1 MQTNVSPTLARE
13 LNARL
18 WSGIALSWIII
29 AAAGAAWAE
38 GTKLEGNVQETG
50 VLPSTDPMPAISEPM
65 PVPVLKPK
73 KSPQQG
79 QLDESFGAG
88 KMDNL
93 NGSAKDDALKGKV
106 DGGGTG
112 TPLTGKMDP
121 KTGRIQGFAAKDDS
135 NLRAGAAGEDP
146 DVEDSELMVEWD
158 RWRNRFLHAI
168 QSGMQESLNNPSEA
182 TLRWDPVRRTMV
194 SAFPMGTIAWFSCQV
209 TPDLKIIHI
218 KLLHS
223 SGHPA
228 YDKAVLDAID
238 SLQGSSVLRYPRKSR
253 RLIVTQTAGI
263 KTAEQAEYRNFH
275 FGDVERQRVPR
286 SENF

>member
-1 MQTNVSPTLARE
+1 MATNVSRTVTRE
-13 LNARL
+13 SNAQL
-18 WSGIALSWIII
+18 WSGIALSLLLVVT
-29 AAAGAAWAE
+29 AGAALAE

-73 KSPQQG
+73 KTPQHG
-79 QLDESFGAG
+79 QLDESFGSG
-88 KMDNL
+88 TMDRM
-93 NGSAKDDALKGKV
+93 NGAAKDDALNGKV
-106 DGGGTG
+106 DTGGSGA
-112 TPLTGKMDP
+112 PLTGKLDP
-121 KTGRIQGFAAKDDS
+121 KTGRIQGFAAKDDP
-135 NLRAGAAGEDP
+135 NLQAGAAGEDP
-146 DVEDSELMVEWD
+146 DVADAELMVEWD

-168 QSGMQESLNNPSEA
+168 QSGMQESLNNPSET

-209 TPDLKIIHI
+209 TPELKIIHI

-286 SENF
+286 RENF